1 MRLIVILGVILL
13 NFFTTIWSIVNYK
26 QEKKLGIKHKYGIL
40 VFQGIIWL
48 VILII
53 FLHFISSF
61 SNDIYNPI
69 S

>member
-1 MRLIVILGVILL
+1 MRLIVILGIILL

-26 QEKKLGIKHKYGIL
+26 QEKELGIKHKYGIL

-61 SNDIYNPI
+61 SNGIYNPI
-69 S
+69 P

>member
-1 MRLIVILGVILL
+1 MRLIVILGIILL

-40 VFQGIIWL
+40 VFQGIVWL
-48 VILII
+48 IVLII
-53 FLHFISSF
+53 FIHFISSF

-69 S
+69 P

>member
-1 MRLIVILGVILL
+1 MRLIVILGIILL

-40 VFQGIIWL
+40 VFQGIVWL

>member
-1 MRLIVILGVILL
+1 MRLIVILGIILL

-40 VFQGIIWL
+40 VFQGIVWL

-53 FLHFISSF
+53 FIHFISSF

-69 S
+69 P

>member
-1 MRLIVILGVILL
+1 MRLIVILGIILL

-40 VFQGIIWL
+40 VFQGIVWL
-48 VILII
+48 IVLII
-53 FLHFISSF
+53 FIHFISSF